1 VIRSAPTAGNQGA
14 APAAREDR
22 LGRWALTRSIRRDF
36 WLSAGVFVAGEGLV
50 GFLAIL
56 FKGFPGDLALARTL
70 LSALL
75 CAWTALAG
83 LALIVRGWLPRYAR
97 LTIATAGVGFPL
109 LVAFVWVSGSGAWSK
124 LHWSAVA
131 VLIGMLAV
139 SAQRLWIGPWKGA
152 VAKRIVFVATTISI
166 AVMVP
171 LTVAAIWGSSSDGS
185 KRALGAFSFLA
196 FIGFVLTPILRR
208 ALRGREGTTSAA

>member
-1 VIRSAPTAGNQGA
+1 MRRLFSESGVTGNQGA
-14 APAAREDR
+14 VPAAGEDR

-166 AVMVP
+166 AVIVP

-196 FIGFVLTPILRR
+196 LIGFVLTPILRR
-208 ALRGREGTTSAA
+208 ALRGR